1 MIGPGPGSHQ
11 LPPDVIRVMD
21 RPRRRC
27 KPRVEDGC
35 VDLGEAAALV
45 GGARHILVVSGS
57 GISASAGLSTYVNG
71 AGVYERAAKR
81 YKLKRGIELFNWAFY
96 AARPRDSQRF
106 LAELADSARA
116 AEPTRAHRG
125 IVDLERRRFL
135 ARHVTLN
142 VDGLS
147 LAAGGSL
154 WEGGDVGR
162 TIELHGALR
171 DVVDA
176 ETGAVRPLDDGA
188 LANFKAR
195 RDAFPTGVARPA
207 GGKKRPRG
215 VDEGGDPS
223 PPLRFRFRVL
233 LYGDEE
239 HGLVLDGPAALA
251 RLDAD
256 AAAAD
261 LVLWL
266 GISFE
271 QAASRA
277 APRKNRRRAETQKKT
292 SLARIELVRREES
305 DRSSPLPDV
314 STTGERGRFTG
325 FASEARKVSRI
336 VRGFRA
342 GPASI
347 CDASRPRSGPRIGT
361 RRSSS

>member
-1 MIGPGPGSHQ
+1 
-11 LPPDVIRVMD
+11 
-21 RPRRRC
+21 
-27 KPRVEDGC
+27 VEDGC

-195 RDAFPTGVARPA
+195 RDAFPTGVAKPA

-271 QAASRA
+271 QAASCEYLRRVEAAVRA
-277 APRKNRRRAETQKKT
+277 ADRNPPQLVVNPDDAADFNARSALAGADTLDLRGLRATADDLFGAIPAAAAAAAGAT
-292 SLARIELVRREES
+292 PPALPPAPAP
-305 DRSSPLPDV
+305 DRS
-314 STTGERGRFTG
+314 G
-325 FASEARKVSRI
+325 A
-336 VRGFRA
+336 
-342 GPASI
+342 
-347 CDASRPRSGPRIGT
+347 
-361 RRSSS
+361 

>member
-1 MIGPGPGSHQ
+1 M
-11 LPPDVIRVMD
+11 
-21 RPRRRC
+21 
-27 KPRVEDGC
+27 
-35 VDLGEAAALV
+35 DLGEAAALV

-125 IVDLERRRFL
+125 IVDLETRRCL

-147 LAAGGSL
+147 LAAGGSP

-195 RDAFPTGVARPA
+195 RDAFPTGVAKPA
-207 GGKKRPRG
+207 GGRKRPRG

-277 APRKNRRRAETQKKT
+277 APRKTRRRGRDSKKMPPSLESSSFDAKHPTARPRSPT
-292 SLARIELVRREES
+292 SRRPEREG
-305 DRSSPLPDV
+305 V
-314 STTGERGRFTG
+314 SRDSRRKRGRYLESF
-325 FASEARKVSRI
+325 
-336 VRGFRA
+336 GFRA